1 MTITTTAGTPGISR
15 FTPQQLLRTARLFA
29 TDPELASLVDAAST
43 QRQEHL
49 LDSTAHLQI
58 WLLVWPPGTAT
69 GWHDHHASAGALHAV
84 TGVLTEH
91 SWLGGTEHERLLP
104 AGEGRTF
111 GAQHV
116 HRVANA
122 GPQTALSVH
131 VFSPAVLRPTRYTLD
146 EGALHEAD
154 VNRAGGPR

>member
-1 MTITTTAGTPGISR
+1 MAASHPAPRRIPIDLLLTTSALCRRMCAPATFPAHPADTGSTDDHHHHCRDPGISR

-91 SWLGGTEHERLLP
+91 SWLGGAEHERLLP
-104 AGEGRTF
+104 AAR
-111 GAQHV
+111 
-116 HRVANA
+116 
-122 GPQTALSVH
+122 
-131 VFSPAVLRPTRYTLD
+131 
-146 EGALHEAD
+146 
-154 VNRAGGPR
+154 GGPSVRSTCTAW